1 MFNDM
6 DGSNVYNRLEKLVK
20 EKLLFSTVVLLY
32 KSVWYTIQL
41 AKWKLVLLAHRSKC
55 QFKLT
60 DFMLMQAVLYIL
72 YLLYLLSAFCFQR
85 E

>member
-41 AKWKLVLLAHRSKC
+41 AK
-55 QFKLT
+55 
-60 DFMLMQAVLYIL
+60 
-72 YLLYLLSAFCFQR
+72 
-85 E
+85 